1 LKILLL
7 SGYHATSHQYWCEGL
22 MNAFPEHEWHCL
34 TLPARYFN
42 WRVRG
47 APLSWLHEQSAVL
60 EQPVD
65 LLIATSMV
73 DLATLKG
80 LSANLAITPSLCY
93 FHENQ
98 FAYPKSREQH
108 ASVDAQMVNLYA
120 ALAADGVVFNSA
132 FNRDSFFAG
141 VNRLLTKLPDHRP
154 TAIEPLLAS
163 RSVVLPVPL
172 NTRVD
177 ANPLPAADAELVTH
191 QDWQLDA
198 TRPTIKIIWASRW
211 EYDKGPDRL
220 LAVMEEL
227 ERRGTE
233 YRICILGEQFRH
245 SPKEFAAI
253 KQAFEHRIVQ
263 FGFVASTSHY
273 QQWLASADII
283 LSTSIHEFQGLAV
296 LEAVAAGCVPV
307 LPGRLAYP
315 ELVPAQFLYASHE
328 TDLPREAQAAA
339 DLIEQVIADRPK
351 APSVKGFFWSE
362 LRPAYAELIDRV
374 ANSKVR

>member
-1 LKILLL
+1 
-7 SGYHATSHQYWCEGL
+7 